1 MLQRLLEVKNLRIAV
16 NDPEAAVHGDRPTAF
31 MDATFVGNDHIE
43 DWQAGQPLPVGW
55 IEVIPG
61 ISYGVG
67 AGEVLA
73 LIGESASG
81 KSLALLGA
89 FALLSGGART
99 LGGTVTYDGL
109 TFHPAGSPQMPEAKR
124 KRKRVEKR
132 RRSLAGTVMAE
143 YDPEWARRVG
153 MEVGFLFQDPIAAWT
168 PTQVIGDQ
176 AGEALGIHTDL
187 PVAEIKE
194 RVLDTLGEVQLPKS
208 NRFFSAFATD
218 VSRGQGQRAMLA
230 AALVKGPRLLIADEP
245 LTGLDPP
252 VAAAIL
258 ELIRDMQRKRG
269 MGMILVTHDLATV
282 AGIADRVAVV
292 YAGRIIEHGP
302 VREVFHAPKHPYT
315 SGLLGSIPGIGKGRL
330 RTISGEAHR
339 LTDVPPG
346 RCTFVNRCE
355 FATGQCFASE
365 PSLETIGP
373 SSVACHLASLLD
385 LPGVGR

>member
-1 MLQRLLEVKNLRIAV
+1 MPQPLLEVTNLRIAV
-16 NDPEAAVHGDRPTAF
+16 NDQDAAVRGDRPPPRLDPTYV
-31 MDATFVGNDHIE
+31 TGEGGVE
-43 DWQAGQPLPVGW
+43 DWQAGMPLPVGW
-55 IEVIPG
+55 VEVIPG
-61 ISYGVG
+61 ISYGVD

-99 LGGTVTYDGL
+99 LGGTVTYDGN
-109 TFHPAGSPQMPEAKR
+109 TFHPAGSPQMPEDKG
-124 KRKRVEKR
+124 KR
-132 RRSLAGTVMAE
+132 RRVAKRRKSLAGTVMAE
-143 YDPEWARRVG
+143 YEPGWAERVG

-168 PTQVIGDQ
+168 PTQVIGEQ

-187 PVAEIKE
+187 SVEEIEE
-194 RVLDTLGEVQLPKS
+194 RVFDALGEVQLPKS
-208 NRFFSAFATD
+208 NRLFGAFAID

-230 AALVKGPRLLIADEP
+230 AALVKAPRLLIADEP
-245 LTGLDPP
+245 LTGLDAP

-258 ELIRDMQRKRG
+258 DLIRDMQRKRG

-292 YAGRIIEHGP
+292 YGGRIIEEGP

-315 SGLLGSIPGIGKGRL
+315 SGLLGSIPGTGKRL
-330 RTISGEAHR
+330 RPIEGEAPR

-346 RCTFVNRCE
+346 RCTFVNRCQ

-373 SSVACHLASLLD
+373 SQVACHHASLLD
-385 LPGVGR
+385 LPGVGE